1 MRLQVWPAVGVGLV
15 GVRALALQSGTAMDE
30 VVEREKKWV
39 EKNRRVER
47 NRSVLVWLEDRM
59 GNRSAADRV
68 EEAVSDE

>member
-1 MRLQVWPAVGVGLV
+1 
-15 GVRALALQSGTAMDE
+15 MDE